1 MLRKS
6 PIVEEMKEE
15 LIQKMVGGVNTTKI
29 TLNGENIEALIDS
42 GSQVST
48 ITEKLYNNLKRK
60 PDLHQMED
68 FQLQLRSANGGII
81 PYTGYIHTEIEVSMM
96 FEPISVILLVVPLEY
111 SGKTNVLIGT
121 NVIREIRNK
130 SNIQENTEEAW
141 KTAFISMTSEIGNVT
156 ATKDIL
162 LKPNET
168 RTVTGFLRKK
178 STEARSAVTEN
189 IEGSNNSV
197 LICPRVVELG
207 TSGKNARIPVK
218 IYNVTAKPIRIRA
231 KEELCRLE
239 EVKVLREADV
249 CKTEEKHTT
258 EELRKGQSQQET
270 RDIKETYGVNIEER
284 NLTETQK
291 QKVTI
296 LFNKYHRIFPKTPTD
311 LGHTGQVK
319 HKINLMDGNP
329 FKEKYRPVPPGIYN
343 EVREHLKEMI
353 DIGAI
358 RNSSSPWSSNVVIVR
373 KKDGQI
379 RFCIDFRKLN
389 QRTKK
394 DSYGIPRVED
404 TLHMLSGSKYFSKLD
419 LKSGYWQVELAEED
433 KEKTAF
439 QVGGLGFF
447 ECNRMPFGLCNAPA
461 TFQRLMERCMGDMN
475 LRDCL
480 IYLDDII
487 IFSRD
492 IDSHLERLDA
502 VFSRLASFN
511 LKINP
516 SKCEFFKTSTT
527 YLGHVISEQGIQ
539 ADPQKIEAV
548 KNWPVPKT
556 VKDVRKFL
564 GFAGYYRRF
573 VKGFATIARPLSDLL
588 IGHPTKKSGTP
599 ARKHV
604 KRTPFVWEDRQQT
617 AFEKL
622 KTMLTKPPIL
632 AYADYTKSF
641 ILHTDASSKGLG
653 AVLYQNHDGIEHVVA
668 YASRSLRQAERN
680 YPAHKLEFLA
690 LKWSVTEKFHDYLY
704 GAEFEVVTDN
714 NPLTYVTT
722 TAKLDATGQR
732 WMAALAG
739 YNFSLRYRAGRNNAD
754 ADGLSR
760 LDMNTFLAVHESISA
775 CVEET
780 PLCYAA
786 VQPDAISEA
795 DPIEQVSVP
804 EPLIQGYAL
813 SSRDWRTAQLNDP
826 IISVLHNHI
835 HDGTRPS
842 VQRGMGQISDVG
854 RYIRDWDKLQL
865 RDGVLYRKASVG
877 SLDCLQMLL
886 PVELRD
892 EVFTALHDD
901 LGHQGRDR
909 TVSLFKQ
916 RFYWPGMEKF
926 VRVKVSACPRCIRRK
941 SPSQTA
947 ELVNI
952 STSAPMEM
960 VCLDYLSLERS
971 KGGFENILVVTDHFS
986 RYAQAFP
993 TTNQTARTTAKV
1005 LFEKFFVHY
1014 GFPERIHSDKGANFM
1029 SGLIEELCR
1038 LAGMDQSRT
1047 TPYHAMGNGMVERFN
1062 QTLIQMM
1069 GTLDEEKKSDWKT
1082 HVAPMVHAYNAT
1094 VHCSTGYAPYYL
1106 MFGRHPRLPI
1116 DVFLGLPVGDVD
1128 RKFKNEYTRKLRHR
1142 LATAYRRAQESAKK
1156 TSEINKRHYD
1166 RKAHATKILPG
1177 DLVLV
1182 RNVTLRG
1189 KQKIADRWEN
1199 EPYQVLDQPNPDVP
1213 VFDVR
1218 IADKRSRRIRRLHR
1232 NLLLPLGVT
1241 SPVATPEARYVIP
1254 QRRRQTQDVADD
1266 APSVNHQLRRS
1277 RRLRN
1282 KPAWQTSGQYV

>member
-1 MLRKS
+1 M
-6 PIVEEMKEE
+6 
-15 LIQKMVGGVNTTKI
+15 
-29 TLNGENIEALIDS
+29 
-42 GSQVST
+42 
-48 ITEKLYNNLKRK
+48 
-60 PDLHQMED
+60 
-68 FQLQLRSANGGII
+68 
-81 PYTGYIHTEIEVSMM
+81 
-96 FEPISVILLVVPLEY
+96 
-111 SGKTNVLIGT
+111 
-121 NVIREIRNK
+121 
-130 SNIQENTEEAW
+130 
-141 KTAFISMTSEIGNVT
+141 
-156 ATKDIL
+156 
-162 LKPNET
+162 
-168 RTVTGFLRKK
+168 
-178 STEARSAVTEN
+178 
-189 IEGSNNSV
+189 
-197 LICPRVVELG
+197 
-207 TSGKNARIPVK
+207 
-218 IYNVTAKPIRIRA
+218 
-231 KEELCRLE
+231 
-239 EVKVLREADV
+239 
-249 CKTEEKHTT
+249 
-258 EELRKGQSQQET
+258 
-270 RDIKETYGVNIEER
+270 
-284 NLTETQK
+284 
-291 QKVTI
+291 
-296 LFNKYHRIFPKTPTD
+296 
-311 LGHTGQVK
+311 
-319 HKINLMDGNP
+319 
-329 FKEKYRPVPPGIYN
+329 
-343 EVREHLKEMI
+343 
-353 DIGAI
+353 
-358 RNSSSPWSSNVVIVR
+358 
-373 KKDGQI
+373 
-379 RFCIDFRKLN
+379 
-389 QRTKK
+389 
-394 DSYGIPRVED
+394 
-404 TLHMLSGSKYFSKLD
+404 
-419 LKSGYWQVELAEED
+419 
-433 KEKTAF
+433 
-439 QVGGLGFF
+439 
-447 ECNRMPFGLCNAPA
+447 
-461 TFQRLMERCMGDMN
+461 
-475 LRDCL
+475 
-480 IYLDDII
+480 
-487 IFSRD
+487 
-492 IDSHLERLDA
+492 
-502 VFSRLASFN
+502 
-511 LKINP
+511 
-516 SKCEFFKTSTT
+516 
-527 YLGHVISEQGIQ
+527 
-539 ADPQKIEAV
+539 
-548 KNWPVPKT
+548 
-556 VKDVRKFL
+556 
-564 GFAGYYRRF
+564 
-573 VKGFATIARPLSDLL
+573 
-588 IGHPTKKSGTP
+588 
-599 ARKHV
+599 
-604 KRTPFVWEDRQQT
+604 WEDRQQT

-1005 LFEKFFVHY
+1005 LF
-1014 GFPERIHSDKGANFM
+1014 
-1029 SGLIEELCR
+1029 
-1038 LAGMDQSRT
+1038 
-1047 TPYHAMGNGMVERFN
+1047 
-1062 QTLIQMM
+1062 
-1069 GTLDEEKKSDWKT
+1069 
-1082 HVAPMVHAYNAT
+1082 
-1094 VHCSTGYAPYYL
+1094 
-1106 MFGRHPRLPI
+1106 
-1116 DVFLGLPVGDVD
+1116 
-1128 RKFKNEYTRKLRHR
+1128 
-1142 LATAYRRAQESAKK
+1142 
-1156 TSEINKRHYD
+1156 
-1166 RKAHATKILPG
+1166 
-1177 DLVLV
+1177 
-1182 RNVTLRG
+1182 
-1189 KQKIADRWEN
+1189 
-1199 EPYQVLDQPNPDVP
+1199 
-1213 VFDVR
+1213 
-1218 IADKRSRRIRRLHR
+1218 
-1232 NLLLPLGVT
+1232 
-1241 SPVATPEARYVIP
+1241 
-1254 QRRRQTQDVADD
+1254 
-1266 APSVNHQLRRS
+1266 
-1277 RRLRN
+1277 
-1282 KPAWQTSGQYV
+1282 